1 MSGGVAIIGAVVIA
15 FALISR
21 RVGPS
26 VISSPMIFV
35 AAGLITGDR
44 VFDIVD
50 LGLELDAIDVIGE
63 ATLGVLL
70 FADASRINLRSLR
83 HEYMLP
89 ARLLGIGLPLTV
101 AATTGILAL
110 LVDGIGIWHAALIAA
125 ILSPTDAALG
135 QEVVSDESVP
145 ARIRQGLTVES
156 GLNDGLIVPAVA
168 LFLAFAVD
176 DEEVDSAGFWVSF
189 VVQQVGLGVVLGL
202 AIGGVGAFLL
212 NRSQRTQS
220 LDGVWGQLAVL
231 SLAITT
237 LAATIEAGGNGFIAT
252 FVAGLA
258 FGHVADRAEHWGEFT
273 EDTAQLAAAV
283 SFFLFGN
290 LLLGP
295 ALDDLSVTII
305 VCALA
310 VLTVAR
316 MVPVAVALIGTGA
329 AFATSAFVGWFGPR
343 GLASI
348 LFGILL
354 LEEELE
360 GADELFAVVAW
371 TVALSVVLHGAT
383 AAAGARRYGAWWS
396 AMPHDEQM
404 EMPEAIEVEDQ
415 RTRRG

>member
-1 MSGGVAIIGAVVIA
+1 MSGGIAIIGAIVVG
-15 FALISR
+15 FALVSG

-44 VFDIVD
+44 VLDIVD
-50 LGLELDAIDVIGE
+50 LGLELDAVDVVGE

-70 FADASRINLRSLR
+70 FADASRINLRALR

-101 AATTGILAL
+101 AATTGVLSL
-110 LVDGIGIWHAALIAA
+110 LIDGIDVWHAALIAA

-135 QEVVSDESVP
+135 QEVVSDSSVP

-156 GLNDGLIVPAVA
+156 GLNDGLVVPAVA
-168 LFLAFAVD
+168 LFLAFAVEED
-176 DEEVDSAGFWVSF
+176 DVSSAGFWVGF
-189 VVQQVGLGVVLGL
+189 VIRQIGLGVLVGVV
-202 AIGGVGAFLL
+202 IGAVGAYLL
-212 NRSQRTQS
+212 NRSERSRS

-231 SLAITT
+231 ALAITT
-237 LAATIEAGGNGFIAT
+237 LAATIEAGGNGFIAA

-258 FGHVADRAEHWGEFT
+258 FGHISDHAEHLGEFT
-273 EDTAQLAAAV
+273 EDTAQLAAAI

-295 ALDDLSVTII
+295 ALDHFNLAVIL
-305 VCALA
+305 CALA
-310 VLTVAR
+310 VLTLAR
-316 MVPVAVALIGTGA
+316 MIPVAVAMIGTGA
-329 AFATSAFVGWFGPR
+329 AFATRAFVGWFGPR

-348 LFGILL
+348 LFGLLL

-360 GADELFAVVAW
+360 QADELFAVVAW

-383 AAAGARRYGAWWS
+383 AAAGARRYGAWWND
-396 AMPHDEQM
+396 MPHHEQAS
-404 EMPEAIEVEDQ
+404 MPESVSVQEQ
-415 RTRRG
+415 RRRRG

>member
-1 MSGGVAIIGAVVIA
+1 MSGSIAIIGAVIVG

-35 AAGLITGDR
+35 AAGLITGDH

-50 LGLELDAIDVIGE
+50 LELEPGAIDIIGE

-70 FADASRINLRSLR
+70 FADASRINLRALR

-101 AATTGILAL
+101 AATTGVLAL
-110 LVDGIGIWHAALIAA
+110 LVDGIDLWHAALIAA

-135 QEVVSDESVP
+135 QEVVSDASVP

-176 DEEVDSAGFWVSF
+176 DEEVDSIGFWVGF
-189 VVQQVGLGVVLGL
+189 VVRQIGLGVVIGL
-202 AIGGVGAFLL
+202 AIGVLGAYLL
-212 NRSQRTQS
+212 NRSERSQS
-220 LDGVWGQLAVL
+220 LEGVWGQLAVL
-231 SLAITT
+231 ALAITT

-258 FGHVADRAEHWGEFT
+258 FGHVADRAEHLGEFT

-295 ALDDLSVTII
+295 ALDEFSVRII

-310 VLTVAR
+310 VLTIAR
-316 MVPVAVALIGTGA
+316 MVPVAVALAGTGA
-329 AFATSAFVGWFGPR
+329 ALATRAFVGWFGPR

-348 LFGILL
+348 LFGLLL
-354 LEEELE
+354 LEEEL
-360 GADELFAVVAW
+360 GAANELFAVVAW

-383 AAAGARRYGAWWS
+383 AAIGARRYGAWWN

-404 EMPEAIEVEDQ
+404 EMPEAIEVREQ
-415 RTRRG
+415 RARRG

>member
-1 MSGGVAIIGAVVIA
+1 MSGDIAIIGAVLVG

-21 RVGPS
+21 RIGPT
-26 VISSPMIFV
+26 VISGPMIFV
-35 AAGLITGDR
+35 AAGLLTGGR

-50 LGLELDAIDVIGE
+50 LDLELEAVDVIGE

-70 FADASRINLRSLR
+70 FADASRINLRTLR
-83 HEYMLP
+83 QEYMLP

-101 AATTGILAL
+101 AATTGVLAL
-110 LVDGIGIWHAALIAA
+110 LVDGIDLWHAALIAA

-135 QEVVSDESVP
+135 QEVVSDTSVP

-168 LFLAFAVD
+168 LFLALAVD
-176 DEEVDSAGFWVSF
+176 EEDVDSAGFWVQF
-189 VVQQVGLGVVLGL
+189 VVRQIGLGGLLGL
-202 AIGGVGAFLL
+202 VIGAAGAYLL
-212 NRSQRTQS
+212 NRAERAQS
-220 LDGVWGQLAVL
+220 LDGIWGQLAVL
-231 SLAITT
+231 ALAITT

-258 FGHVADRAEHWGEFT
+258 FGHVSDRAEHLGEFT
-273 EDTAQLAAAV
+273 EDAAQLAAAV

-295 ALDDLSVTII
+295 ALDHLSVAVIF
-305 VCALA
+305 CALA

-316 MVPVAVALIGTGA
+316 MVPVAIAMVGTGA
-329 AFATSAFVGWFGPR
+329 ALATRAFVGWFGPR

-348 LFGILL
+348 LFGLLL

-360 GADELFAVVAW
+360 NSQELFAVVAW
-371 TVALSVVLHGAT
+371 TVTLSVVLHGAT
-383 AAAGARRYGAWWS
+383 AAVGARRYGAWWD
-396 AMPHDEQM
+396 AMPDHEQQD
-404 EMPEAIEVEDQ
+404 MPEAMPVEEQ
-415 RTRRG
+415 RRRRG

>member
-1 MSGGVAIIGAVVIA
+1 MTGGVAIIGTVVIG

-26 VISSPMIFV
+26 IISSPMIFV
-35 AAGLITGDR
+35 AAGLITGDQ
-44 VFDIVD
+44 VFAIVD

-83 HEYMLP
+83 REYELP

-101 AATTGILAL
+101 AATTGVLAL
-110 LVDGIGIWHAALIAA
+110 LIDGIDIWHAALIAA

-135 QEVVSDESVP
+135 QEVVSDTSVP

-168 LFLAFAVD
+168 LFLTFAVD
-176 DEEVDSAGFWVSF
+176 DEEVDSAGFWISF
-189 VVQQVGLGVVLGL
+189 FVRQIGLGVVVGL
-202 AIGGVGAFLL
+202 AIGATGAFLL
-212 NRSQRTQS
+212 NRSERAQS

-258 FGHVADRAEHWGEFT
+258 FGHVAERAEHLGEFT

-295 ALDDLSVTII
+295 ALDDFSVTIVI
-305 VCALA
+305 CALA
-310 VLTVAR
+310 TLTIAR
-316 MVPVAVALIGTGA
+316 MVPVAVALIGTGSA
-329 AFATSAFVGWFGPR
+329 VATRAFVGWFGPR

-348 LFGILL
+348 LFGLLL

-360 GADELFAVVAW
+360 GADKLFAVVAW
-371 TVALSVVLHGAT
+371 TVTLSVVLHGAT
-383 AAAGARRYGAWWS
+383 AAFGARRYGAWWN
-396 AMPHDEQM
+396 AMPHEEQM
-404 EMPEAIEVEDQ
+404 EMPEAIEVEEQ
-415 RTRRG
+415 RARRS

>member
-1 MSGGVAIIGAVVIA
+1 MSGGIAIIGAVIVG
-15 FALISR
+15 FALISH

-26 VISSPMIFV
+26 MISSPMIFV
-35 AAGLITGDR
+35 AAGLITGNR
-44 VFDIVD
+44 AFDIVD
-50 LGLELDAIDVIGE
+50 LGLELDAVDVIGE

-70 FADASRINLRSLR
+70 FADASRINLRALR

-110 LVDGIGIWHAALIAA
+110 LVDGIDIWHAALIAA

-135 QEVVSDESVP
+135 QEVVSDPSVP

-176 DEEVDSAGFWVSF
+176 DEDVASAGFWVGF
-189 VVQQVGLGVVLGL
+189 VVRQIGLGVLLGL
-202 AIGGVGAFLL
+202 VIGAAGAFLL
-212 NRSQRTQS
+212 NYSERTQS

-231 SLAITT
+231 ALAITT

-258 FGHVADRAEHWGEFT
+258 FGHVSDHAEHLGEFT
-273 EDTAQLAAAV
+273 EDSAQLAAAV

-295 ALDDLSVTII
+295 AFDHLSFTVI

-316 MVPVAVALIGTGA
+316 MVPVAIAMTGTGA
-329 AFATSAFVGWFGPR
+329 ALATRAFVGWFGPR

-348 LFGILL
+348 LFGLLL
-354 LEEELE
+354 LEEELAN
-360 GADELFAVVAW
+360 ADELFAVVAW
-371 TVALSVVLHGAT
+371 TVALSVLLHGAT
-383 AAAGARRYGAWWS
+383 AAIGARRYGAWWND
-396 AMPHDEQM
+396 MPHHEQA
-404 EMPEAIEVEDQ
+404 EMPESVAVAEQ
-415 RTRRG
+415 RRRKG

>member
-1 MSGGVAIIGAVVIA
+1 MSGGVAIIGAVVIG

-26 VISSPMIFV
+26 IISSPMIFV
-35 AAGLITGDR
+35 AAGLLTGDQIL
-44 VFDIVD
+44 DIVD
-50 LGLELDAIDVIGE
+50 LGLELEAIDVIGE

-70 FADASRINLRSLR
+70 FADASRINLRALR

-101 AATTGILAL
+101 AATTAVLAL
-110 LVDGIGIWHAALIAA
+110 LIDGIDVWHAALIAA
-125 ILSPTDAALG
+125 ILSPTDAAVG
-135 QEVVSDESVP
+135 QEVVSDTRVP

-176 DEEVDSAGFWVSF
+176 DEEADSAGFWISF
-189 VVQQVGLGVVLGL
+189 VLRQIGLGVVIGL
-202 AIGGVGAFLL
+202 MVGAAGAYLL
-212 NRSQRTQS
+212 NRSERS
-220 LDGVWGQLAVL
+220 HNLDGVWGQLAVL
-231 SLAITT
+231 ALAVTT

-258 FGHVADRAEHWGEFT
+258 FGHVADRAEHWSEFT

-295 ALDDLSVTII
+295 ALDDLTVAIA

-310 VLTVAR
+310 VLTIAR
-316 MVPVAVALIGTGA
+316 MVPVAIALVGTGA
-329 AFATSAFVGWFGPR
+329 ALATQAFVGWFGPR

-348 LFGILL
+348 LFGLLL
-354 LEEELE
+354 LEEELA
-360 GADELFAVVAW
+360 GADELFF
-371 TVALSVVLHGAT
+371 
-383 AAAGARRYGAWWS
+383 
-396 AMPHDEQM
+396 EQ
-404 EMPEAIEVEDQ
+404 Q
-415 RTRRG
+415 